1 MNALGYRLPVICLVG
16 MGLVGCSA
24 AGETSARPGSDEPLP
39 VGATTGAWGET
50 DSRHEGDDASN
61 GDVPIGNGPDMAAGG
76 KSSAGGPG
84 NCDCGMDLPGVSIDQ
99 GDDGITIIIDLP
111 NDGSLVLAT
120 KDGDCT
126 THDGGL
132 DITGDVTVDLG
143 NGAEVPLLD
152 AELHVG
158 IGGSMPTIDGSAD
171 VDGSLLD
178 GIAGGAGG
186 DLHVNVSLDP
196 NVTQLMPESDA
207 LALLDLQL
215 ALPIA
220 NVGCGCFPAL
230 NGELGM
236 ADAKV
241 VVSVDGNHQVAKVS
255 ADVAAN
261 ADAIWT
267 SMVPL
272 HAVGKLAAAATLND
286 GVLVNVE
293 LSGDMASNAN
303 AMWCG
308 LTPLASIELPSAKLT
323 LDGHGATLS
332 ALVQASLHP
341 RYSLSGEA
349 QLSGSFAP
357 DEWSL
362 NLCGGVM
369 ADLVLVSAKATAC
382 LDLNASGARS
392 CDKPVPS

>member
-1 MNALGYRLPVICLVG
+1 MNALGYRLPLICLVG
-16 MGLVGCSA
+16 MGLVACSA
-24 AGETSARPGSDEPLP
+24 AGEISARPDGDSS
-39 VGATTGAWGET
+39 VGASTDAWGET
-50 DSRHEGDDASN
+50 DSHNVGDDASN
-61 GDVPIGNGPDMAAGG
+61 PDEPTGNEPGTAAGG
-76 KSSAGGPG
+76 KPG
-84 NCDCGMDLPGVSIDQ
+84 ADGEADCDCDIDLPGVTIDQ

-152 AELHVG
+152 ADLHVG
-158 IGGSMPTIDGSAD
+158 IGGSLPTIDGSAD

-178 GIAGGAGG
+178 GIAGGAAG
-186 DLHVNVSLDP
+186 DLHVDVSLEP
-196 NVTQLMPESDA
+196 NVTHGMPASDA
-207 LALLDLQL
+207 HALLDLQL

-220 NVGCGCFPAL
+220 SVGCGCIPAL
-230 NGELGM
+230 NGDLGM
-236 ADAKV
+236 VDANV
-241 VVSVDGNHQVAKVS
+241 VVSVDGKHKIAKVT

-261 ADAIWT
+261 ADALWT

-272 HAVGKLAAAATLND
+272 HAVGKLAAVATLND
-286 GVLVNVE
+286 GALVSVE
-293 LSGDMASNAN
+293 LSGGMVSNAN

-308 LTPLASIELPSAKLT
+308 LTPLASVELSSAKLM
-323 LDGHGATLS
+323 LDQQGATLS

-341 RYSLSGEA
+341 RYSLSGQA
-349 QLSGSFAP
+349 QLSGSFTP
-357 DEWSL
+357 SDWSL

-369 ADLVLVSAKATAC
+369 ADLVLVSAEATVC

-392 CDKPVPS
+392 CDKPVPG